1 MGGETI
7 CSLNWIVLISLIL
20 DKEKGFSTCGAERY
34 ASKSSE
40 FNNFGEVKK
49 LVTSALA
56 LV

>member
-1 MGGETI
+1 M
-7 CSLNWIVLISLIL
+7 LINLIL
-20 DKEKGFSTCGAERY
+20 DEEKGFSTCGAERY